1 MAGTSCITVMNKFVK
16 SDDKDSSEILNIMS
30 EESLKHYKELT
41 QHHDFI
47 AFFRQATPIDAI
59 ETSKIGS
66 RPSRRTGKKT
76 ISDLRAIPWVFS
88 WNQSRFHITSWYGV
102 GSTLLFLKTKHPE
115 KFRRLQELVKS
126 DKLVRYIL
134 TNIDTSL
141 AGTDEDIINL
151 YSSLVQDKNVKK
163 NILDKIFAELTLTQN
178 MMSELIM
185 ISMEER
191 RKNHYYSTKLRAEAL
206 DNLHRDQV
214 SLLAE
219 WRAKKAAKNKEAE
232 ELQVKLLKS
241 INAIANAMGN
251 TG

>member
-1 MAGTSCITVMNKFVK
+1 
-16 SDDKDSSEILNIMS
+16 
-30 EESLKHYKELT
+30 
-41 QHHDFI
+41 
-47 AFFRQATPIDAI
+47 
-59 ETSKIGS
+59 
-66 RPSRRTGKKT
+66 
-76 ISDLRAIPWVFS
+76 
-88 WNQSRFHITSWYGV
+88 
-102 GSTLLFLKTKHPE
+102 LFLKTKHPE

>member
-1 MAGTSCITVMNKFVK
+1 
-16 SDDKDSSEILNIMS
+16 
-30 EESLKHYKELT
+30 
-41 QHHDFI
+41 
-47 AFFRQATPIDAI
+47 
-59 ETSKIGS
+59 
-66 RPSRRTGKKT
+66 
-76 ISDLRAIPWVFS
+76 
-88 WNQSRFHITSWYGV
+88 
-102 GSTLLFLKTKHPE
+102 
-115 KFRRLQELVKS
+115 
-126 DKLVRYIL
+126 
-134 TNIDTSL
+134 
-141 AGTDEDIINL
+141 
-151 YSSLVQDKNVKK
+151 
-163 NILDKIFAELTLTQN
+163 
-178 MMSELIM
+178 M

>member
-1 MAGTSCITVMNKFVK
+1 LNKFVK
-16 SDDKDSSEILNIMS
+16 YDDEDSSEILNIMS

-41 QHHDFI
+41 QHPDFI
-47 AFFRQATPIDAI
+47 TFFRQATPIDAI
-59 ETSKIGS
+59 ESSKIGS

-102 GSTLLFLKTKHPE
+102 GSTLSFLKTQYPE

-151 YSSLVQDKNVKK
+151 YSSLVQDNNVRK
-163 NILDKIFAELTLTQN
+163 NILDKIFTELTLTQN

-214 SLLAE
+214 NLLAE
-219 WRAKKAAKNKEAE
+219 WRSKKAGNNKEAA